1 MRLCG
6 ECYMVIVGVILLK
19 KMIYCETYELLS
31 FFDSLRLEDDLVVE
45 ACKINRLAN
54 LLREEHIKCIFNE
67 EDFEVAAYEYPSLLE
82 ARSTEIIIKKHVE
95 SKPRIVYYDSN
106 KNMIERIRTKWEIVT
121 KEY

>member
-45 ACKINRLAN
+45 ACKMRVCQNTQKL
-54 LLREEHIKCIFNE
+54 
-67 EDFEVAAYEYPSLLE
+67 
-82 ARSTEIIIKKHVE
+82 T
-95 SKPRIVYYDSN
+95 KP
-106 KNMIERIRTKWEIVT
+106 
-121 KEY
+121 

>member
-1 MRLCG
+1 
-6 ECYMVIVGVILLK
+6 
-19 KMIYCETYELLS
+19 MIYCETYELLS

-82 ARSTEIIIKKHVE
+82 VRSTEIIPLNIY
-95 SKPRIVYYDSN
+95 RNYN
-106 KNMIERIRTKWEIVT
+106 KEACRVQTSHCLLRLK
-121 KEY
+121 

>member
-31 FFDSLRLEDDLVVE
+31 FFDGLRLEDDLVVE

-54 LLREEHIKCIFNE
+54 LLREEHIKCILDRIDLRKINMSMFT
-67 EDFEVAAYEYPSLLE
+67 F
-82 ARSTEIIIKKHVE
+82 RW
-95 SKPRIVYYDSN
+95 RIVHILS
-106 KNMIERIRTKWEIVT
+106 IL
-121 KEY
+121 